1 VSFGLVNVPVEL
13 FSAQRPGGVPLR
25 MLGPDGAPL
34 ARQYVCPEHDRP
46 LEPDEIVRGYE
57 VAKGRFVVVDDAELE
72 ALAPRASRDIDLERF
87 VPREE
92 IDPAYFVRTYYLV
105 PAGAGTPKAYRLLA
119 EILDATG
126 RAGVGRF
133 VMRGKAYAV
142 AVFAEAGI
150 LRAETLRFAD
160 EVRAPDALGLPEAKK
175 VESARVRKMEKAI
188 EALAKPG
195 LAEGEMRDEEPE
207 RLLALARAKRRRG
220 EGVVELP
227 EGGTEE
233 EEAEGVEVVDLT
245 ALLKERLRGRRGG
258 ARKAAKRAPA
268 PKRSRRAG
276 SGTARSS

>member
-1 VSFGLVNVPVEL
+1 MRKLGRDVHI
-13 FSAQRPGGVPLR
+13 GGV
-25 MLGPDGAPL
+25 A
-34 ARQYVCPEHDRP
+34 
-46 LEPDEIVRGYE
+46 
-57 VAKGRFVVVDDAELE
+57 
-72 ALAPRASRDIDLERF
+72 
-87 VPREE
+87 
-92 IDPAYFVRTYYLV
+92 
-105 PAGAGTPKAYRLLA
+105 AGTR
-119 EILDATG
+119 
-126 RAGVGRF
+126 
-133 VMRGKAYAV
+133 YAV
-142 AVFAEAGI
+142 AVFADAGI

-160 EVRAPDALGLPEAKK
+160 EVRAPDALGLPKAKK

-233 EEAEGVEVVDLT
+233 EEGEGEVVDLT

-276 SGTARSS
+276 SRTARSG